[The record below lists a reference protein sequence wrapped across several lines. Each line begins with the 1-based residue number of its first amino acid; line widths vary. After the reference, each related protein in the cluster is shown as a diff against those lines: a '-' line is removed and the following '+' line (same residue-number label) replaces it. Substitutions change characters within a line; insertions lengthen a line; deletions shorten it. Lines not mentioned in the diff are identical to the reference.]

1 MASTLVADRSTASAE
16 QTRSSRFVKLPD
28 FLADLGGIPLNR
40 IVMNPS
46 PGTATVQDCLEYG
59 ERIAPAELIDGT
71 IVEKAVGYRE
81 GELTVK
87 LLVDLGIHIRS
98 SGAGGILNGLDAQMR
113 VEGGNVR
120 LPDITYVTSER
131 APTRDEPV
139 PELSP
144 DLIVEVLSE
153 SNTTR
158 EIDRKLREFFDGGTR
173 LAWVIDRRK
182 QLVTIYRGGMEQVE
196 TLGIADSLDGEDVL
210 PGFTIPVAKLFEG
223 IPTSD

>member
-1 MASTLVADRSTASAE
+1 
-16 QTRSSRFVKLPD
+16 
-28 FLADLGGIPLNR
+28 
-40 IVMNPS
+40 
-46 PGTATVQDCLEYG
+46 
-59 ERIAPAELIDGT
+59 
-71 IVEKAVGYRE
+71 
-81 GELTVK
+81 
-87 LLVDLGIHIRS
+87 
-98 SGAGGILNGLDAQMR
+98 
-113 VEGGNVR
+113 
-120 LPDITYVTSER
+120 
-131 APTRDEPV
+131 
-139 PELSP
+139 LSP